1 MAGDD
6 WTAIHD
12 HMPGKDMTLT
22 VRGTTELGSPGYTNV
37 RLEPAAPQGTNRLI
51 LMLEVKADAPTG
63 AQPDVMTPYE
73 VEYREGTEIEYESV
87 SISPDGVSVEVQH
100 VH

>member
-1 MAGDD
+1 MNDDD

-22 VRGTTELGSPGYTNV
+22 VRGVTMLPSPGYTNV
-37 RLEPAAPQGTNRLI
+37 RLEPMRSGINPLI
-51 LMLEVKADAPTG
+51 LMLEVKADPPTD
-63 AQPDVMTPYE
+63 AQPDVMTPYD
-73 VEYREGTEIEYESV
+73 VEFKTRTETEHESV
-87 SISPDGVSVEVQH
+87 MIRPDGVSIDVQH